1 MISEAWII
9 ATKEIKLL
17 FKSTRR
23 IFLLFTTP
31 LIFILIFVLFIAIL
45 APLAAVIDEP
55 LELIVIQDDD
65 GINGLN
71 WGEEFYKLLK
81 SNNLTKDYVYINK
94 SEENLNGLLLSK
106 NFSVL
111 LYIPANFSNAINQSF
126 SAQYYLYYDN
136 IDVKAQTIVSNIL
149 NISQLFN
156 QVIIFFYAGPINL
169 NRVFVLPEGL
179 SGSSGLESIASSFI
193 TLIPLYAIIFLVI
206 PSLSLVL
213 ISVTIEREQKTLET
227 LILQPIGRKSII
239 AGKLF
244 YGAVLVVFNAIITLI
259 TLIGLTILGIILLP
273 SSIKSE
279 VLPLLVTIASEA
291 DVSVWIFI
299 FYVLLGLVIVSLL
312 VITAAV
318 VFSLMA
324 KDEREANMVIS
335 ALVIIPLVS
344 TLIIAFLPLE
354 IIDSSLQIILVI
366 LPLLGYLFAI
376 YLSLNLGEITL
387 LTWFSLVAQLAWV
400 LIGIWFAGRLIE
412 SEGILE
418 ISYKRLLSFRRK

>member
-9 ATKEIKLL
+9 AIKEIKLL

-31 LIFILIFVLFIAIL
+31 LIFILIFVIFIIVL
-45 APLAAVIDEP
+45 APLAAAIDEP
-55 LELIVIQDDD
+55 LEVIIIQDDA

-71 WGEEFYKLLK
+71 WGDEFYKLLK
-81 SNNLTKDYVYINK
+81 NSNLTKDYVYINK
-94 SEENLNGLLLSK
+94 SEVNLNGLLLSK

-111 LYIPANFSNAINQSF
+111 LYIPANFSNIINQSL
-126 SAQYYLYYDN
+126 SAQFHLYYDN

-149 NISQLFN
+149 TISQLFN
-156 QVIIFFYAGPINL
+156 QAIIFFYDGLINL
-169 NRVFVLPEGL
+169 NRVFVLPEGV
-179 SGSSGLESIASSFI
+179 SGSSGLEGMVSSFI

-244 YGAVLVVFNAIITLI
+244 YGAILVLFNAIITLI
-259 TLIGLTILGIILLP
+259 TLFVFTILGVLLLP
-273 SSIKSE
+273 NSIKSE
-279 VLPLLVTIASEA
+279 FLPLLATIVSEA
-291 DVSVWIFI
+291 DISVWIFI
-299 FYVLLGLVIVSLL
+299 FYVLLGLIIVSLL

-344 TLIIAFLPLE
+344 TLLIAFLPLE
-354 IIDSSLQIILVI
+354 IIDSSLQTILVM

-376 YLSLNLGEITL
+376 YLSLNLGKITL
-387 LTWFSLVAQLAWV
+387 MTWFSLIAQLGWV

-418 ISYKRLLSFRRK
+418 ISYKRLLRFRRK